1 MLHGCFLDVSPW
13 WIELQ
18 ESTKYK
24 STKYKRANS
33 RLLPHRKPVSGHV
46 LSPHASSPPTEQLS
60 FAHHLLPL
68 AHLHVF
74 HPPYTPRARREIA
87 RSHGWVCSGARLQLG
102 MSRLLPPL
110 HAPRPVLPPP
120 SRELAAVKLLCI
132 ERMSTATAHP
142 WAWQE
147 KLEARSEQRLTRGRR
162 RPHQDKDCSV
172 LWHDAEQDA
181 HSSLRTSPA
190 SRGNLQARAR
200 VSLNLSATFEGAPP
214 ALAAGGARRVWR
226 VGHRPWRQ
234 SRSCAAGPAAC
245 GSGNRHHTELSR
257 SLAHTH
263 SHTKKHWT
271 LRRATSTSAGSD

>member
-200 VSLNLSATFEGAPP
+200 VSLNLSATFEHRRR
-214 ALAAGGARRVWR
+214 AARVGSGGGAC
-226 VGHRPWRQ
+226 Q
-234 SRSCAAGPAAC
+234 QQ
-245 GSGNRHHTELSR
+245 R
-257 SLAHTH
+257 SLARYRSLCLFYQKSIYLSISIYLARRPPPLAAVSLLRGRTRSLWQRQPS
-263 SHTKKHWT
+263 SH
-271 LRRATSTSAGSD
+271 